1 MPPLDPSTTPQP
13 HGNEARRN
21 EPDWEALR
29 REFPTTETHAYLALA
44 NKALLPRRV
53 EAAMQE
59 WMADIYENAGV
70 RAFSMEPVE
79 ETRRTVARVFGAP
92 ADGVALVKNTSEGI
106 NIVAQGLDL
115 RPGDNVVISE
125 FEHENNTFPWR
136 YLAAKGVEVRMAR
149 PAPDGTVPVACYEPL
164 VDARTRVIA
173 AAWVSY
179 GNGYRQDI
187 PALADFCRSKDI
199 RLVVDGIQ
207 AVGILATPVAD
218 LGADAV
224 VAGGHKAQ
232 FSLAGA
238 GFLYVKKEMIPEI
251 TPPYAAK
258 FTFTSNDRFQESPAL
273 AHDAHRFEYGN
284 PNFLGIWVQRRSAE
298 FVEQIGLENIEARV
312 RALTDYVI
320 AQADA
325 RDITVRTPRPWHQRA
340 GIVSLDLGVD
350 HESLTEALQ
359 AKKVFVSYKDGF
371 VRLALHFY
379 NNEADIDRF
388 FAAAGR

>member
-1 MPPLDPSTTPQP
+1 MPPLDAPKTPQAAT
-13 HGNEARRN
+13 NA
-21 EPDWEALR
+21 PDWEALR

-53 EAAMQE
+53 EAAMRE
-59 WMADIYENAGV
+59 WMADIYDNAGV
-70 RAFSMEPVE
+70 EAFSMAPIE
-79 ETRRTVARVFGAP
+79 ETRKTVARVFGAP
-92 ADGVALVKNTSEGI
+92 ADCVALIKNTSEGI
-106 NIVAQGLDL
+106 NIVAQGLAL
-115 RPGDNVVISE
+115 QPGDNVVISA

-136 YLAAKGVEVRMAR
+136 YLEARGVEVRMAR
-149 PAPDGTVPVACYEPL
+149 PAPDGAVPVDCYAPL
-164 VDARTRVIA
+164 VDARTRVVA

-187 PALADFCRSKDI
+187 PALADFCHERGA

-207 AVGILATPVAD
+207 AVGILATPLAE
-218 LGADAV
+218 LGADVV

-238 GFLYVKKEMIPEI
+238 GFLYMKKDMIPEV

-258 FTFTSNDRFQESPAL
+258 FSFTSNDRFQEKPEL

-284 PNFLGIWVQRRSAE
+284 PNFLGVWVQRRSAE
-298 FVEQIGLENIEARV
+298 FIEAVGLENIEARV
-312 RALTDYVI
+312 HALTDYAI
-320 AQADA
+320 ARADA
-325 RDITVRTPRPWHQRA
+325 RGIGVRTPRPWSQRA

-350 HESLTEALQ
+350 HEALVADLQ
-359 AKKVFVSYKDGF
+359 AKKVFVSYKDGY

-388 FAAAGR
+388 FDAAGR

>member
-1 MPPLDPSTTPQP
+1 MAVLDAPTTSREKT
-13 HGNEARRN
+13 GA
-21 EPDWEALR
+21 PDWDALR

-53 EAAMQE
+53 EAAMRE
-59 WMADIYENAGV
+59 WLSDIYENAGV
-70 RAFSMEPVE
+70 DAFSMAPIEK
-79 ETRRTVARVFGAP
+79 TRRTVARVFGAP
-92 ADGVALVKNTSEGI
+92 AECVALIKNTSEGI
-106 NIVAQGLDL
+106 NIVANGLDL
-115 RPGDNVVISE
+115 RAGDNVVISE

-136 YLAAKGVEVRMAR
+136 YLEAKGVEVRMAA
-149 PAPDGTVPVACYEPL
+149 PAADGTVPVACYAPL
-164 VDARTRVIA
+164 VDGRTRVVA

-187 PALADFCRSKDI
+187 PALADFCHARGAT
-199 RLVVDGIQ
+199 LVVDGIQ
-207 AVGILATPVAD
+207 AVGILANSVSE
-218 LGADAV
+218 LGADVV

-238 GFLYVKKEMIPEI
+238 GFMYVKRDMIPEI

-258 FTFTSNDRFQESPAL
+258 FSFTSNDRFQRAPEL
-273 AHDAHRFEYGN
+273 AQDAHRFEYGN

-298 FVEQIGLENIEARV
+298 FIEAIGLGNIEARV
-312 RALTDYVI
+312 RALSDYAI

-325 RDITVRTPRPWHQRA
+325 RGIRVRTPRPWRQRA

-350 HESLTEALQ
+350 HEALVADLQ
-359 AKKVFVSYKDGF
+359 AKKVFVSYKDGY

-388 FAAAGR
+388 FDAAGR